1 MQPRYFT
8 LALLAASMAAVS
20 AAERPL
26 LIDYPQSRVEVAVKA
41 TVDSFVGRLNAYELE
56 ITLADDG
63 SVKAA
68 RLGFHFRDIATGK
81 EARDKSMHKWQQTDT
96 YPDGVFLLTSLQP
109 GDGGNATAFGRLTLH
124 GVSRDLRFP
133 VSINRDGS
141 RYAIDG
147 DAPIDTRE
155 FELPII
161 RMFGLLKVDPIVHVR
176 FHLQGTRDT
185 VAAVQP

>member
-1 MQPRYFT
+1 MQARYFT
-8 LALLAASMAAVS
+8 LALLVASMAAVS

-26 LIDYPQSRVEVAVKA
+26 SLDYTHSRIEVAVKA

-56 ITLADDG
+56 VTLTDDG

-68 RLGFHFRDIATGK
+68 RLAFHFRDVATGK

-96 YPDGVFLLTSLQP
+96 YPDGVFVLTSLQP

-124 GVSRDLRFP
+124 GVTRDLRFP

-155 FELPII
+155 FGLPII
-161 RMFGLLKVDPIVHVR
+161 RMLGVLKVDPIVHVR